1 MIRRGNTMNTQQIK
15 MVSVNIPDIATKQL
29 KLRRNEDRKIVTL
42 SSNWLTLFQIDGS
55 KRVVEESMG
64 SGKGIRVRLANDDDI
79 DQGVRTKKVYER
91 TYTRRSANPINDS
104 ARRKE
109 LQVEIASQKLINDS
123 LGADCEY
130 VHITFKQGELLFV
143 PMMRQKY
150 ELLQSIKGDDKINTL
165 VALTGGVD
173 CAVLEDS
180 GFNVSA
186 ALEFRPQEKRDN
198 TDYTEM
204 TSMSVLVNSKPSV
217 LINEDIYTLNVSKLA
232 GIVRGLKLTVGHF
245 SIQCDD
251 FSPVKTKKQKKTSV
265 EDMSS
270 TIDMIIPVLDIITQL
285 ALPVVVI
292 ENVPN
297 FMNSMANDIFTMQLR
312 RRGFKIHQ
320 EIFDATQHGGNT
332 TRKRMYMV
340 ATALD
345 AEFNFPVAIEDPSKS
360 VWDEIIVP
368 NFEEIMKRDVTD
380 NKVIKDA
387 FTTGRVRT
395 IEEGKQFAPTLLKAQ
410 GQDSKDA
417 VIVSHNDRA
426 YRLPVN
432 VQKQLNCIPESFDL
446 NWAPVDKA
454 AQIIGQSICCSLH
467 HRIMESVKN
476 HIHAAASVIRAP
488 FEFDENGQQFAPI

>member
-1 MIRRGNTMNTQQIK
+1 MNTQQIQ
-15 MVSVNIPDIATKQL
+15 MVSVNVPDVATKQL
-29 KLRRNEDRKIVTL
+29 KVRRNEDRKIVTL
-42 SSNWLTLFQIDGS
+42 SSNWLALFQIDGS

-64 SGKGIRVRLANDDDI
+64 PGKGIRVRLANDDDI
-79 DQGVRTKKVYER
+79 EQGIRTKKVYER

-109 LQVEIASQKLINDS
+109 LQVEIASQKLINES
-123 LGADCEY
+123 LGAECEY

-143 PMMRQKY
+143 PMDRQKY
-150 ELLQSIKGDDKINTL
+150 ELLQSLKGDEKINTL

-173 CAVLEDS
+173 CAVLEES
-180 GFNVSA
+180 GFRVDTVV
-186 ALEFRPQEKRDN
+186 EYRPQEKRDK

-204 TSMSVLVNSKPSV
+204 TSMSALVNSKPRV
-217 LINEDIYTLNVSKLA
+217 LINEDIYTLNPVKLA
-232 GIVRGLKLTVGHF
+232 ALVGDTPLSVGHF

-251 FSPVKTKKQKKTSV
+251 FSNVKNKKQKASSV

-270 TIDMIIPVLDIITQL
+270 TIDMIIPVLDMIS
-285 ALPVVVI
+285 ALSIPVVVV

-312 RRGFKIHQ
+312 RRGFKVHQ
-320 EIFDATQHGGNT
+320 EIFNATEHGGNT

-345 AEFNFPVAIEDPSKS
+345 AEFNFPVGIADPSKS

-368 NFEEIMKRDVTD
+368 NLEEIMKHDVTD

-410 GQDSKDA
+410 GQDTKDA
-417 VIVSHNDRA
+417 VIVSHNGRA

-446 NWAPVDKA
+446 SWAPIDKA

-476 HIHAAASVIRAP
+476 HIHAAANVIKAP
-488 FEFDENGQQFAPI
+488 FAYDETGQQYATF